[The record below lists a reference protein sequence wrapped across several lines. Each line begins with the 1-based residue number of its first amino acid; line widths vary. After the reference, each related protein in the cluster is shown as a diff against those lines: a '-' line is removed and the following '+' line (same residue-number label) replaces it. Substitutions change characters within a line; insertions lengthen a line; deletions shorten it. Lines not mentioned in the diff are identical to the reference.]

1 MRGRTAALGLA
12 AVLTMTLTSCGVRSE
27 ADRGTDT
34 DRLRSGQ
41 TEQDLIR
48 SGRTMLKDGS
58 YYAGT
63 DGEVDRV
70 RPERDVYKRQAW
82 RCASVSSGLKFQETI

>member
-70 RPERDVYKRQAW
+70 RPERE
-82 RCASVSSGLKFQETI
+82 SE